1 MTRTE
6 RLNLGNYNY
15 SKEPKIMREEL
26 QQRLEALK
34 AEFEKGQTR
43 LHEIQMQEAQLKE
56 TLLRISGAI
65 QVISEL
71 LEQGEASSTQ
81 ETLQK

>member
-1 MTRTE
+1 
-6 RLNLGNYNY
+6 
-15 SKEPKIMREEL
+15 MREEL

-65 QVISEL
+65 QVITEL
-71 LEQGEASSTQ
+71 LEQGEASTSSTQ

>member
-1 MTRTE
+1 
-6 RLNLGNYNY
+6 
-15 SKEPKIMREEL
+15 MREEL
-26 QQRLEALK
+26 QKRIETLK

-43 LHEIQMQEAQLKE
+43 LHEIQMKEAQLKE

>member
-1 MTRTE
+1 
-6 RLNLGNYNY
+6 
-15 SKEPKIMREEL
+15 MREEL

>member
-1 MTRTE
+1 
-6 RLNLGNYNY
+6 
-15 SKEPKIMREEL
+15 MREEL
-26 QQRLEALK
+26 QKRIETLK

-71 LEQGEASSTQ
+71 LEQGETSRTQ
-81 ETLQK
+81 ETLHK